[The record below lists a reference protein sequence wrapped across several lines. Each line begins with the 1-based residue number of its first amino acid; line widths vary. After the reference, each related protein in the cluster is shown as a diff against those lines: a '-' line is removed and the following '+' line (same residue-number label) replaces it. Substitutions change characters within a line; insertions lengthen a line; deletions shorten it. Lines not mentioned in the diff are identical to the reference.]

1 MSGFEKEF
9 LDCIQ
14 PIKVVTALNT
24 VSDKADGETEVTY
37 DTFFLPSLEQMYI
50 TPQLAGEGDVW
61 EYWKRASGMST
72 KMQQWQTYPQIR
84 TYAIESHTSAQYV
97 RLRSA
102 IRDSACDTWNVYGS
116 GYVGGYYY
124 AVYALRCAPACY
136 LLIAASCIIPCT
148 HGCRG

>member
-9 LDCIQ
+9 LNCIQ

-84 TYAIESHTSAQYV
+84 TYAIESHTSAQHV

-102 IRDSACDTWNVYGS
+102 IRDYACHAWNVSSSGGVYGN
-116 GYVGGYYY
+116 Y
-124 AVYALRCAPACY
+124 AVNALRCAPVCV
-136 LLIAASCIIPCT
+136 IC
-148 HGCRG
+148 

>member
-24 VSDKADGETEVTY
+24 VSDKAVGETEVTY

-72 KMQQWQTYPQIR
+72 KMQQWQTYP
-84 TYAIESHTSAQYV
+84 
-97 RLRSA
+97 
-102 IRDSACDTWNVYGS
+102 
-116 GYVGGYYY
+116 
-124 AVYALRCAPACY
+124 
-136 LLIAASCIIPCT
+136 
-148 HGCRG
+148 